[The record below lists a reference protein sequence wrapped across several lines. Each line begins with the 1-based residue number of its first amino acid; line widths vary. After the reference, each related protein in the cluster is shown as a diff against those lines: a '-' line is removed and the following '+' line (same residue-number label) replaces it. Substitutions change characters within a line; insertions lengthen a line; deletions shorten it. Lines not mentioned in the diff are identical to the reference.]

1 MPSTSDS
8 DHDDDEKNGADDV
21 GYDDGVAVE
30 EDLVPKVLPSKK
42 KSTPRKE
49 LDFTFLTG
57 ADNEDDE
64 EEEEEVVE
72 EKEEVKEIEKKE
84 NDSDSIDDSQGSAS
98 IRKQDKLYRKGEGT
112 ISRGYRKKGMGVGM
126 SYDIDSNRG
135 RGIAYSTGHV
145 DGYMSSS
152 RGGSND
158 ERDGVERKSR
168 TGAAA
173 GTGRRIG
180 MGADVRTG
188 TGARMGLSTRPGSD
202 DTSTVRT
209 VRSRGPSIRSI
220 EGGYRGRREKREKGV
235 HRDEGNRGHRIGGDS
250 DSLARY
256 ARERCRSV
264 AEMKYDRIFDN
275 QSTSSDFSALRG
287 SKTLPLPLA
296 LSLPF
301 PDM

>member
-8 DHDDDEKNGADDV
+8 DHDDNDKNDADDV
-21 GYDDGVAVE
+21 GDDDGVAVE

-42 KSTPRKE
+42 KSAPNKE

-64 EEEEEVVE
+64 EEVEEEEAVE
-72 EKEEVKEIEKKE
+72 EKEDLKEREKEE
-84 NDSDSIDDSQGSAS
+84 NDSDSIDDSEGSPS
-98 IRKQDKLYRKGEGT
+98 IRKQDELYRNGEG
-112 ISRGYRKKGMGVGM
+112 KKGMGTGK
-126 SYDIDSNRG
+126 DIDSNRG
-135 RGIAYSTGHV
+135 RGIAYCTIHA
-145 DGYMSSS
+145 DRHMLS
-152 RGGSND
+152 RCGSND

-168 TGAAA
+168 IGAAA

-209 VRSRGPSIRSI
+209 VHSRGPSIRSS
-220 EGGYRGRREKREKGV
+220 EGGHRGRRETKEKGAG
-235 HRDEGNRGHRIGGDS
+235 RDEGNGGHRIGGDS
-250 DSLARY
+250 DSLAQY

-275 QSTSSDFSALRG
+275 QSTNSDFSALRG
-287 SKTLPLPLA
+287 SKALPLPLA

-301 PDM
+301 PNM